1 MTREIWWIFTQALK
15 SLKISFRWPVFVQ
28 SVQGLS
34 CKNTEKLSF
43 MTLKKIWI
51 NPGLVVSK
59 MASGIGWTLIRALR
73 SLKNCT
79 FMGFFCPNHM
89 FQLENVSGII
99 VLTLKVDAKFKEKLT
114 RGLKNDV
121 RSLVNFLAS
130 IRKSENLYFDGLLV
144 SKVDKI

>member
-1 MTREIWWIFTQALK
+1 
-15 SLKISFRWPVFVQ
+15 
-28 SVQGLS
+28 
-34 CKNTEKLSF
+34 
-43 MTLKKIWI
+43 
-51 NPGLVVSK
+51 
-59 MASGIGWTLIRALR
+59 
-73 SLKNCT
+73 
-79 FMGFFCPNHM
+79 MGFFCSNHM